1 MINYKKLLRYLR
13 RYWWLIILI
22 PILAVGTTYYFVRE
36 LPDTYSA
43 QAHVSTGVS
52 EATRI
57 GTLQGVSY
65 TESRQLYSNIIG
77 MMMMKRVVN
86 ALSYQLILHDLL
98 LPEEGFRPWSGLLQ
112 EMSDEQRRRVV
123 HSFQRLQTSPSESPE
138 NGVDG
143 LELFDVLASMGYDY
157 GSILNSLN
165 VYRNGDSDFI
175 TIRCVSEN
183 PHLSAFVVNTL
194 ATAFI
199 DDYQS
204 KTRDSDLQSVA
215 TLDSLVKEKE
225 RVMQE
230 KNAALRDYRISSGI
244 LS

>member
-1 MINYKKLLRYLR
+1 
-13 RYWWLIILI
+13 
-22 PILAVGTTYYFVRE
+22 
-36 LPDTYSA
+36 
-43 QAHVSTGVS
+43 
-52 EATRI
+52 
-57 GTLQGVSY
+57 
-65 TESRQLYSNIIG
+65 
-77 MMMMKRVVN
+77 
-86 ALSYQLILHDLL
+86 
-98 LPEEGFRPWSGLLQ
+98 WSGLLQ
-112 EMSDEQRRRVV
+112 EMSDEQRRRVI

-183 PHLSAFVVNTL
+183 PHLSAFVGNTL

-215 TLDSLVKEKE
+215 TLDSLGKEKE

-244 LS
+244 LSSSPQSGMLYSQIAALEAKRSDKLAEIESIQGTIATINAQLSGGDGEQSTARVSRYHNEIVMIDQQLEQANRHYIDN